1 MKTIFKSATIIVGIL
16 VLSLASCERYD
27 MIDNI
32 VRTGQMAPTI
42 YWELPSNSVAAGEN
56 VEFHAQYYT
65 REEGVTTHHLEL
77 WYQINENIVTSVSC
91 PLVSSTLKFTMGT
104 NASNVTRDDQMIVSY
119 AHNPES
125 WNDTKRAYQL
135 DTTFS
140 TSKTLAAI
148 SWATPETW
156 DQEKFDTYF
165 PATLPK
171 TFKDSLYKKCNYAEF
186 RSILIKLNLMTP
198 ERFEGI
204 KDSVENPN
212 TGGWDYFIKT
222 DSMPIVKGMYDN
234 TKFSDLILD
243 PSSGTYNI
251 EYSKI
256 YTLTATLKAIDSKG
270 IAGITDKKEIEL
282 R

>member
-1 MKTIFKSATIIVGIL
+1 MKTSFKSATLFAG
-16 VLSLASCERYD
+16 VLFGLASCTEYD
-27 MIDNI
+27 MVDNV
-32 VRTGQMAPTI
+32 VRVGQMAPTV
-42 YWELPSNSVAAGEN
+42 YWELPSNSVAAGED
-56 VEFHAQYYT
+56 VEFKAQYYT
-65 REEGVTTHHLEL
+65 NEEGVVADHLEV
-77 WYQINENIVTSVSC
+77 WYLINNNVNTSVSC
-91 PLVSSTLKFTMGT
+91 PLVSSTLAFTMAT
-104 NASNVTRDDQMIVSY
+104 NVTNVTRDNEKVATY
-119 AHNPES
+119 LHNPNS
-125 WNDTKRAYQL
+125 WDNTKRAYQL

-165 PATLPK
+165 PATLPQ

-204 KDSVENPN
+204 KDSVKNPN
-212 TGGWDYFIKT
+212 TGGFDYFIKT